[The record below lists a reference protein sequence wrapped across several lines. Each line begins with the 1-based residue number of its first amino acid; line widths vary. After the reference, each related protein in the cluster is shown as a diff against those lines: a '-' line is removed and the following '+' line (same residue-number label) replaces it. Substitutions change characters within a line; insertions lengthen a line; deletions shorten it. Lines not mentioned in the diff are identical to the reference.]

1 MDQKYIIKKL
11 NQWALGQ
18 GKPVALDF
26 QKKGVSKIYLP
37 KDFDDDMIVQ
47 AVINH
52 LSYTLRHYIEI
63 TFYDA
68 EEQEDSDYTVLKITY
83 RYLPLR

>member
-1 MDQKYIIKKL
+1 MNQKYIVKKL
-11 NQWALGQ
+11 NQYVLSQ
-18 GKPVALDF
+18 GKPVALDYRR
-26 QKKGVSKIYLP
+26 KGVISIRLP
-37 KDFDDDMIVQ
+37 KDFDNDMIVQ

-52 LSYTLRHYIEI
+52 LSYTLRHCIEI

-83 RYLPLR
+83 RCLPL